1 MFPTNM
7 DTSFQNLDEETRQD
21 LADLLDSRAEYLTH
35 QISVNRLR
43 AVALRDPTPENL
55 EAVEDY
61 ATEYVKP
68 LREELAAQ
76 THRLVEAAVDI
87 DGIKAMLPAV
97 LMGLSQSINIPL
109 LLTASGADPDMITL
123 VVTEAQDYFR
133 NGGQ

>member
-1 MFPTNM
+1 M
-7 DTSFQNLDEETRQD
+7 DTSFQNLDDETRQD

-43 AVALRDPTPENL
+43 AIALRDPTPENL

-87 DGIKAMLPAV
+87 DGLKAMLPAV
-97 LMGLSQSINIPL
+97 LLALSQSINVPL

-133 NGGQ
+133 NGGS